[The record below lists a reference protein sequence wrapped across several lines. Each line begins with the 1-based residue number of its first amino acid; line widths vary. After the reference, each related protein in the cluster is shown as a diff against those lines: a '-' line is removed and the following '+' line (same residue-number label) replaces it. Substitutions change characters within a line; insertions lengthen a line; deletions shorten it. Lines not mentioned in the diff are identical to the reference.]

1 MKGIISDRKMSID
14 GPKSVK
20 ILGVSHPMLAGQRYD
35 IQCVAAG
42 ARPAPA
48 ITWWIGS
55 TMVNGLQTKLEVWQI
70 IFFA

>member
-1 MKGIISDRKMSID
+1 MSID
-14 GPKSVK
+14 GPESVK
-20 ILGVSHPMLAGQRYD
+20 ILRMSSPMLAGQRYD

-55 TMVNGLQTKLEVWQI
+55 TMVNGLQTKLEVWETMFFSYNSI
-70 IFFA
+70 IFVV